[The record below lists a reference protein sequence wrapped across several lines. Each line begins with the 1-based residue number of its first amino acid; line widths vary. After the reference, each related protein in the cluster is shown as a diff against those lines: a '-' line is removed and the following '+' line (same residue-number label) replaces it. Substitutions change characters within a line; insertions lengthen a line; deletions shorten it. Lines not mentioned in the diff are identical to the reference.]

1 MIKKHF
7 LVLIISAFC
16 LAACSKK
23 EEVEVVSAE
32 VPSPSEA
39 VVTEAPAQASQD
51 QLRDPMNFII
61 PNSAVLAKQNA
72 VSADKYEVEKI
83 VERLIAGNSN
93 SLEEQKKAVE
103 EIKKLKTVKDAKFS
117 GSDLWVKYEGGEL
130 HSFALSLSPDL
141 TNDTSA
147 QAEPDHLNY

>member
-1 MIKKHF
+1 VIRWAETPILITESKIK
-7 LVLIISAFC
+7 LIRY
-16 LAACSKK
+16 L
-23 EEVEVVSAE
+23 
-32 VPSPSEA
+32 
-39 VVTEAPAQASQD
+39 
-51 QLRDPMNFII
+51 
-61 PNSAVLAKQNA
+61 
-72 VSADKYEVEKI
+72 
-83 VERLIAGNSN
+83 LIAY
-93 SLEEQKKAVE
+93 SLFYSPYTVYTVE